1 MKKKEDIDMKEKC
14 YVTTPI
20 YYASGNV
27 QIGNTYSTV
36 AADVYARFNRNMNRE
51 TFYLTGMDE
60 HGQKIEEAAKKIGV
74 EPKKYVDKIAEETKE
89 LWKNMNITND
99 GFIQT
104 TDPNHERVVQR
115 IFEKMI
121 NNGDIYLGK
130 YSGDY
135 CVSCETFFTKTQIT
149 SEGVC
154 PDCGKPLRTIEEES
168 YFLNLKKYS
177 SQLLEY
183 IENNPQFIQPE
194 SRKNEVVSFIKS
206 GLEDLC
212 VSRTSFKWG
221 VPVLSNPRHVI
232 YVWIDALSN
241 YITALGYDSVD
252 DENFKKFWME
262 NDHKCHILGKDILRF
277 HAVYWPIML
286 MSLGL
291 PINFTLYVHG
301 WLLTKEGKMSKSRGN
316 AVYPMDL
323 INRYGVDPVRYYLA
337 KELPLGNDGLFSYER
352 FVERYNNELV
362 NDLGNLLSRSVSM
375 VNKYNGGIVPKYCG
389 NVTDYDGNL
398 SHLANETI
406 QTVNEHFDNFRL
418 QNGILAINQLI
429 SRANKYIDETMPWA
443 LAKDIEKKAQLD
455 SVLYHLIETLR
466 IVAHL
471 LNPVIPDASIKM
483 IRALGLTDFND
494 YPSLQFGYLFAN
506 KVSSSVEPLFARVK
520 LEEELEYFK
529 KIDLK
534 NAPIKK
540 ATEEEIEKLISIDD
554 FSKIS
559 LKIGEIID
567 CKKCENAEKLLVSKV
582 KIDNEIR
589 QIVSGIAK
597 YYNPSEL
604 IGKHVV
610 VVENLKPVVI
620 RGYESYGMLLC
631 ASSKKDL
638 ELLEVKNIP
647 SGSVVK

>member
-1 MKKKEDIDMKEKC
+1 MKNKC

-36 AADVYARFNRNMNRE
+36 AADVLARFNRNMHRD
-51 TFYLTGMDE
+51 TYYLTGMDE
-60 HGQKIEEAAKKIGV
+60 HGQKIEEAAKKAGIDPQTYV
-74 EPKKYVDKIAEETKE
+74 NNIAANTKK
-89 LWKNMNITND
+89 LWANMNITND

-104 TDPNHERVVQR
+104 TNKNHREVVQR

-121 NNGDIYLGK
+121 SNGDIYLGK

-135 CVSCETFFTKTQIT
+135 CVSCETYFTKTQIT
-149 SEGVC
+149 TEGVC
-154 PDCGKPLRTIEEES
+154 PDCGKPLRKIEEES
-168 YFLNLKKYS
+168 YFLNLRKYS
-177 SQLLEY
+177 DQLLEY
-183 IENNPQFIQPE
+183 IETHDEFIQPE
-194 SRKNEVVSFIKS
+194 SRKNEVVSFIKA

-212 VSRTSFKWG
+212 VSRTSFEWG
-221 VPVLSNPRHVI
+221 IPVLSNPRHVI

-241 YITALGYDSVD
+241 YITALGYDTVD
-252 DENFKKFWME
+252 DTNFQKFWMNNNE
-262 NDHKCHILGKDILRF
+262 KYHIIGKDILRF
-277 HAVYWPIML
+277 HAIYWPIML

-301 WLLTKEGKMSKSRGN
+301 WILTKEGKMSKSRGN

-362 NDLGNLLSRSVSM
+362 NDLGNLLSRTVSM
-375 VNKYNGGIVPKYCG
+375 VNKYNNGIVPVYNG
-389 NVTDYDGNL
+389 NVTSYDDDL
-398 SHLANETI
+398 SSLANITI
-406 QTVNEHFDNFRL
+406 KKVNDYFDNFRL
-418 QNGILAINQLI
+418 QNAIIEINQLVN
-429 SRANKYIDETMPWA
+429 RANKYIDETMPWA
-443 LAKDIEKKAQLD
+443 LAKNLEKAQELE
-455 SVLYHLIETLR
+455 SVLYHLVETLR
-466 IVAHL
+466 ITAHL
-471 LNPVIPDASIKM
+471 LNPVIPASSLKI
-483 IRALGLTDFND
+483 INALGLSDFND
-494 YPSLQFGYLFAN
+494 YVTLAFGYHFLNPVA
-506 KVSSSVEPLFARVK
+506 KTVEPLFARVK

-534 NAPIKK
+534 NAPVKK
-540 ATEEEIEKLISIDD
+540 PSEDEIEKLITIDD
-554 FSKIS
+554 FSKVS

-582 KIDNEIR
+582 KIENEIR

-597 YYNPSEL
+597 YYDPNEL

-631 ASSKKDL
+631 ASNKKSL
-638 ELLEVKNIP
+638 ELLEVKNIE
-647 SGSVVK
+647 SGAVVK

>member
-1 MKKKEDIDMKEKC
+1 MKKRC

-36 AADVYARFNRNMNRE
+36 AADVYARFNRNMQRE

-60 HGQKIEEAAKKIGV
+60 HGQKIEEAASKAGIN
-74 EPKKYVDKIAEETKE
+74 PQDYVNNIASETKK

-104 TDPNHERVVQR
+104 TNPNHKRVVQN
-115 IFEKMI
+115 IFEKMLA
-121 NNGDIYLGK
+121 NGDIYLGK
-130 YSGDY
+130 YSGEY
-135 CVSCETFFTKTQIT
+135 CVSCETFYTKTQIVE
-149 SEGVC
+149 EGIC

-168 YFLNLKKYS
+168 YFLNLKKYANR
-177 SQLLEY
+177 LLEY
-183 IENNPQFIQPE
+183 IETHDDFIKPE
-194 SRKNEVVSFIKS
+194 TRKNEVVSFIKA

-221 VPVLSNPRHVI
+221 IPVLSNPRHVI

-241 YITALGYDSVD
+241 YISALGYDSVD
-252 DENFKKFWME
+252 DENFKKFWLE
-262 NDHKCHILGKDILRF
+262 NDNKCHVIGKDILRF

-286 MSLGL
+286 MALDL

-301 WLLTKEGKMSKSRGN
+301 WILTKDGKMSKSRGN

-337 KELPLGNDGLFSYER
+337 KELPLGNDGLFGYER

-362 NDLGNLLSRSVSM
+362 NDLGNLLSRTVSM
-375 VNKYNGGIVPKYCG
+375 VNKYNQGIIGSYHG
-389 NVTDYDGNL
+389 NVTDFDESL
-398 SHLANETI
+398 KTLAEKTI
-406 QTVNEHFDNFRL
+406 TLVNENFDSFHL

-429 SRANKYIDETMPWA
+429 NRANKYIDETMPWA
-443 LAKDIEKKAQLD
+443 LAKDETKKNELN
-455 SVLYHLIETLR
+455 SVLYHLVETLR
-466 IVAHL
+466 ISAHL
-471 LNPVIPDASIKM
+471 LNPVIPEASKKI
-483 IRALGLTDFND
+483 INALGLDDFND
-494 YPSLQFGYLFAN
+494 YLNLSFGYN
-506 KVSSSVEPLFARVK
+506 YQNPVVENIQPLFARVK

-534 NAPIKK
+534 NAPVKK
-540 ATEEEIEKLISIDD
+540 PTEEEMEKLITIDD
-554 FSKIS
+554 FSKVS

-597 YYNPSEL
+597 FYQPEQL

-631 ASSKKDL
+631 ASTKKEL
-638 ELLEVKNIP
+638 ELLEVKNIS
-647 SGSVVK
+647 SGGLVK

>member
-1 MKKKEDIDMKEKC
+1 MKNKC

-36 AADVYARFNRNMNRE
+36 AADVFARFNRNMKRE
-51 TFYLTGMDE
+51 TYYLTGMDE
-60 HGQKIEEAAKKIGV
+60 HGQKIEEAAKKAGIA
-74 EPKKYVDKIAEETKE
+74 PKEYVDRIADETKK

-104 TDPNHERVVQR
+104 TDSNHEEVVQR

-121 NNGDIYLGK
+121 SNGDIYLGK

-135 CVSCETFFTKTQIT
+135 CVSCETFFTKTQIL
-149 SEGVC
+149 SEGIC

-177 SQLLEY
+177 NQLLEY
-183 IENNPQFIQPE
+183 IENHPEFIQPE

-221 VPVLSNPRHVI
+221 IPVLSNPRHVI

-252 DENFKKFWME
+252 DENFQKFWMK
-262 NDHKCHILGKDILRF
+262 NDHKVHIIGKDILRF

-301 WLLTKEGKMSKSRGN
+301 WILAKDGKMSKSRGN

-375 VNKYNGGIVPKYCG
+375 VNKYNAGIVPIYAG
-389 NVTDYDGNL
+389 SISAFDESLQNL
-398 SHLANETI
+398 ATETI
-406 QTVNEHFDNFRL
+406 KSVNHNFDTFHL
-418 QNGILAINQLI
+418 QNGIIAINQLI
-429 SRANKYIDETMPWA
+429 NRANKYIDETLPWA
-443 LAKDIEKKAQLD
+443 LAKDISRKEELD

-471 LNPVIPDASIKM
+471 LNPVMPTASMKI
-483 IRALGLTDFND
+483 IHALGLVDFND
-494 YPSLQFGYLFAN
+494 YPSLAFGYN
-506 KVSSSVEPLFARVK
+506 YGQPVEKVVEPLFGRVK
-520 LEEELEYFK
+520 LEEELAYFK
-529 KIDLK
+529 QIDLK
-534 NAPIKK
+534 NSPVK
-540 ATEEEIEKLISIDD
+540 TPTPEEIEHLITIDD
-554 FSKIS
+554 FSKVS

-597 YYNPSEL
+597 FYNPVDL

-610 VVENLKPVVI
+610 VVENLKPIVI

-631 ASSKKDL
+631 ASTKKEL
-638 ELLEVKNIP
+638 ELLEVKKIA
-647 SGSVVK
+647 SGAVVK

>member
-1 MKKKEDIDMKEKC
+1 MKNKC

-20 YYASGNV
+20 YYASGNA

-36 AADVYARFNRNMNRE
+36 AADVFARFNRNMQRD
-51 TFYLTGMDE
+51 TYYLTGMDE
-60 HGQKIEEAAKKIGV
+60 HGQKIEEAAKKAGID
-74 EPKKYVDKIAEETKE
+74 PQTYVDNIATETKK
-89 LWKNMNITND
+89 LWANMNITND
-99 GFIQT
+99 GFIRT
-104 TDPNHERVVQR
+104 TNKTHKEVVQR

-121 NNGDIYLGK
+121 ANGDIYLGK

-135 CVSCETFFTKTQIT
+135 CVSCETFFTKTQVT
-149 SEGVC
+149 AEGTC
-154 PDCGKPLRTIEEES
+154 PDCGKPLRKIEEES

-177 SQLLEY
+177 NRLLEY
-183 IENNPQFIQPE
+183 IETHDEFIQPE
-194 SRKNEVVSFIKS
+194 SRKNEVVSFIKA

-221 VPVLSNPRHVI
+221 IPVLSNPRHII

-241 YITALGYDSVD
+241 YITALGYDTEN

-262 NDHKCHILGKDILRF
+262 NNHKCHIIGKDILRF
-277 HAVYWPIML
+277 HAIYWPIML

-301 WLLTKEGKMSKSRGN
+301 WILTKEGKMSKSRGN

-362 NDLGNLLSRSVSM
+362 NDLGNLLSRTVSM
-375 VNKYNGGIVPKYCG
+375 VNKYNNGVIPSYKG
-389 NVTDYDGNL
+389 NVTNYDEDL
-398 SHLANETI
+398 STLANLTI
-406 QTVNEHFDNFRL
+406 KKANENFDTFHL
-418 QNGILAINQLI
+418 QNGIMDINQLI
-429 SRANKYIDETMPWA
+429 NRANKYIDETMPWA
-443 LAKDIEKKAQLD
+443 LAKNLEQAAELE

-471 LNPVIPDASIKM
+471 LNPVIPTASLKI
-483 IRALGLTDFND
+483 INALGLKEFNN
-494 YPSLQFGYLFAN
+494 YLTLQFGYNFTN
-506 KVSSSVEPLFARVK
+506 PVVKTIEPLFARVK
-520 LEEELEYFK
+520 LEEELDYFK

-540 ATEEEIEKLISIDD
+540 PTDEELEKLITIDD
-554 FSKIS
+554 FSKVS

-582 KIDNEIR
+582 KIENEVR

-597 YYNPSEL
+597 YYNPNEL
-604 IGKHVV
+604 IGKRVV

-631 ASSKKDL
+631 ASTKKDL
-638 ELLEVKNIP
+638 ELLEVKNIE
-647 SGSVVK
+647 SGAVVK

>member
-1 MKKKEDIDMKEKC
+1 MKNKC

-36 AADVYARFNRNMNRE
+36 AADVLARFNRNMHRD
-51 TFYLTGMDE
+51 TYYLTGMDE
-60 HGQKIEEAAKKIGV
+60 HGQKIEEAAKKAGI
-74 EPKKYVDKIAEETKE
+74 EPQTYVNNIAENTKK

-104 TDPNHERVVQR
+104 TDKNHREVVQR

-121 NNGDIYLGK
+121 TNGDIYLGK

-135 CVSCETFFTKTQIT
+135 CVSCETYFTKTQIT
-149 SEGVC
+149 TECVC
-154 PDCGKPLRTIEEES
+154 PDCGKPLRKIEEES

-177 SQLLEY
+177 NRLLEY
-183 IENNPQFIQPE
+183 IETHEEFIQPE
-194 SRKNEVVSFIKS
+194 SRKNEVVSFIKA

-221 VPVLSNPRHVI
+221 IPVLSNPRHVI

-241 YITALGYDSVD
+241 YITALGYDTVD
-252 DENFKKFWME
+252 DSNFQKFWM
-262 NDHKCHILGKDILRF
+262 NNNQKYHIIGKDILRF
-277 HAVYWPIML
+277 HAIYWPIML

-301 WLLTKEGKMSKSRGN
+301 WILTKEGKMSKSRGN

-362 NDLGNLLSRSVSM
+362 NDLGNLLSRTISM
-375 VNKYNGGIVPKYCG
+375 VNKYNNGIIPTYKG
-389 NVTDYDGNL
+389 NITNYDDDL
-398 SHLANETI
+398 SSLANITI
-406 QTVNEHFDNFRL
+406 KKANDYFDNFRL
-418 QNGILAINQLI
+418 QNAIIEINQLI
-429 SRANKYIDETMPWA
+429 NRANKYIDETMPWA
-443 LAKDIEKKAQLD
+443 LAKNLEKAEELE

-466 IVAHL
+466 IAAHL
-471 LNPVIPDASIKM
+471 LNPVIPTSSLKI
-483 IRALGLTDFND
+483 INALGLSDFND
-494 YPSLQFGYLFAN
+494 YTTLTFGYHFSNPVA
-506 KVSSSVEPLFARVK
+506 KTVEPLFARVK

-534 NAPIKK
+534 NAPTKK
-540 ATEEEIEKLISIDD
+540 PSEEEMEKLITIDD
-554 FSKIS
+554 FSKVS

-582 KIDNEIR
+582 KIENEIR

-597 YYNPSEL
+597 YYEPSEL
-604 IGKHVV
+604 IGKRVV

-631 ASSKKDL
+631 ASNKKSL
-638 ELLEVKNIP
+638 ELLEVKNIE
-647 SGSVVK
+647 SGALVK